1 MILRHSNRPIFSV
14 FTAALLS
21 LALLGC
27 GQVNS
32 GAWYDSDKGKPAK
45 TKPVKP
51 IESAKKTASTA
62 GARLAGIWD
71 RVTTAID
78 RRPQSQR
85 GAAATSVGRGGKSSG
100 PINVRKGDTYFSL
113 AQRHKVPL
121 NALLQAN
128 GARPPYALS
137 AGDRLVLPQQAFYK
151 VKPKDTLYSISRKF
165 KTDAASLAELNGIAA
180 PYTISVGQML
190 QTPTSGKPAASSQA
204 GATSAA
210 KANSSQRSKAA
221 KAKKPT
227 RLAAAPRRVGRFR
240 VPVTGP
246 VISEYGPKQ
255 GGLHNDGINIAARAG
270 TPIVAA
276 ENGVVVYAGN
286 ELRGYGNL
294 LLIRHSD
301 GWVTAYAHAS
311 KFNVKPGDRVR
322 QGDKVAEVG
331 QTGNVDRP
339 QLHFELRK
347 GTRAVNPKSL
357 I

>member
-1 MILRHSNRPIFSV
+1 MMLRHSIRPVFSIV
-14 FTAALLS
+14 TAALLS
-21 LALLGC
+21 LAMLGC

-32 GAWYDSDKGKPAK
+32 GSWYDSDKDKSAK
-45 TKPVKP
+45 TKTAKP
-51 IESAKKTASTA
+51 IDAAKKTASNA

-85 GAAATSVGRGGKSSG
+85 GLERSSKTQNRSTKSSG
-100 PINVRKGDTYFSL
+100 QIEVQKGDSYFSL

-121 NALLQAN
+121 NALLKAN

-151 VKPKDTLYSISRKF
+151 VKSKDTLYSISRKF
-165 KTDAASLAELNGIAA
+165 KTDAASLAKLNGIAA
-180 PYTISVGQML
+180 PYAISVGQML
-190 QTPTSGKPAASSQA
+190 QTPVSSSQ
-204 GATSAA
+204 TKPTNIVKA
-210 KANSSQRSKAA
+210 KQSQLSKVA

-240 VPVTGP
+240 VPVKGP
-246 VISEYGPKQ
+246 VISDYGPKQ

>member
-1 MILRHSNRPIFSV
+1 
-14 FTAALLS
+14 
-21 LALLGC
+21 
-27 GQVNS
+27 
-32 GAWYDSDKGKPAK
+32 
-45 TKPVKP
+45 
-51 IESAKKTASTA
+51 
-62 GARLAGIWD
+62 
-71 RVTTAID
+71 
-78 RRPQSQR
+78 
-85 GAAATSVGRGGKSSG
+85 
-100 PINVRKGDTYFSL
+100 
-113 AQRHKVPL
+113 
-121 NALLQAN
+121 
-128 GARPPYALS
+128 
-137 AGDRLVLPQQAFYK
+137 
-151 VKPKDTLYSISRKF
+151 
-165 KTDAASLAELNGIAA
+165 
-180 PYTISVGQML
+180 ML
-190 QTPTSGKPAASSQA
+190 QTPHASAQ
-204 GATSAA
+204 A
-210 KANSSQRSKAA
+210 KAAPAVKANPSQRQKAA

-240 VPVTGP
+240 VPVKGP
-246 VISEYGPKQ
+246 VISDYGPKQ
-255 GGLHNDGINIAARAG
+255 GGLHNDGINIAARSG

-331 QTGNVDRP
+331 QTGNVDSP

>member
-1 MILRHSNRPIFSV
+1 MILRYGNRPIFSFFSV
-14 FTAALLS
+14 TLLS
-21 LALLGC
+21 LALLSC

-32 GAWYDSDKGKPAK
+32 GVWYDSDKD
-45 TKPVKP
+45 KPVKAKSAKP
-51 IESAKKTASTA
+51 METAKKTVSNA

-78 RRPQSQR
+78 RRPPSQR
-85 GAAATSVGRGGKSSG
+85 GSSNPRRTSKAEGR
-100 PINVRKGDTYFSL
+100 IEVRKGDTYFSL

-121 NALLQAN
+121 NAMLRAN
-128 GARPPYALS
+128 GARPPYELA
-137 AGDRLVLPQQAFYK
+137 AGDRVVLPKQAFYQ

-165 KTDAASLAELNGIAA
+165 KTDAASLAKLNGIAA

-190 QTPTSGKPAASSQA
+190 QTPTVRGQAKSVTVAKTNTSQR
-204 GATSAA
+204 TKVA
-210 KANSSQRSKAA
+210 KAQ
-221 KAKKPT
+221 KPT

-240 VPVTGP
+240 VPVKGP
-246 VISEYGPKQ
+246 VISDYGPKQ
-255 GGLHNDGINIAARAG
+255 GGLHNDGINIAARSG

>member
-1 MILRHSNRPIFSV
+1 MILRRSNRPIFSLIS
-14 FTAALLS
+14 AAVIS
-21 LALLGC
+21 MALLGC
-27 GQVNS
+27 AQMNS
-32 GAWYDSDKGKPAK
+32 GKWYDSNR
-45 TKPVKP
+45 TKPTKP
-51 IESAKKTASTA
+51 TVEKPEKTVSKEKKEPGAIANMGA
-62 GARLAGIWD
+62 GLAGFWD

-85 GAAATSVGRGGKSSG
+85 GKKGGSAVAKSG
-100 PINVRKGDTYFSL
+100 EINVRKGDTYFSL

-121 NALLQAN
+121 NALLRAN
-128 GARPPYALS
+128 GARPPYELA
-137 AGDRLVLPQQAFYK
+137 AGDRLVLPQQAFYQ
-151 VKPKDTLYSISRKF
+151 VKRKDTLYSISRQF
-165 KTDAASLAELNGIAA
+165 DTDAASLAKLNGIAA

-190 QTPTSGKPAASSQA
+190 QTPDRQARGGAAPRVQASQ
-204 GATSAA
+204 TQRNRAA
-210 KANSSQRSKAA
+210 KAE
-221 KAKKPT
+221 KPT

-240 VPVTGP
+240 VPVKGP
-246 VISEYGPKQ
+246 VISDYGPKQ

-311 KFNVKPGDRVR
+311 KFSVKPGDRVR

>member
-1 MILRHSNRPIFSV
+1 MMLRHSNRPIFAPL
-14 FTAALLS
+14 AAMLLS
-21 LALLGC
+21 LAVLGC
-27 GQVNS
+27 GQISS
-32 GAWYDSDKGKPAK
+32 GAWYDSDKDKVAK
-45 TKPVKP
+45 SDAAKSSK
-51 IESAKKTASTA
+51 SAKASPSA
-62 GARLAGIWD
+62 GARLAGIWE

-78 RRPQSQR
+78 RRPQSQKEAGR
-85 GAAATSVGRGGKSSG
+85 SATTSRQAAKSG
-100 PINVRKGDTYFSL
+100 QINVRKGDTYFSL

-121 NALLQAN
+121 NALLRAN
-128 GARPPYALS
+128 GARPPYELS
-137 AGDRLVLPQQAFYK
+137 AGDRLVVPQQAFYK

-165 KTDAASLAELNGIAA
+165 NTDAASLAKLNGIAA
-180 PYTISVGQML
+180 PYTVSVGQLL
-190 QTPTSGKPAASSQA
+190 QTPRA
-204 GATSAA
+204 GAKTAA
-210 KANSSQRSKAA
+210 APVGKVNQAQRDKAA

-240 VPVTGP
+240 VPVKGA
-246 VISEYGPKQ
+246 VISNYGPKE

-311 KFNVKPGDRVR
+311 KFHVKPGDRVR